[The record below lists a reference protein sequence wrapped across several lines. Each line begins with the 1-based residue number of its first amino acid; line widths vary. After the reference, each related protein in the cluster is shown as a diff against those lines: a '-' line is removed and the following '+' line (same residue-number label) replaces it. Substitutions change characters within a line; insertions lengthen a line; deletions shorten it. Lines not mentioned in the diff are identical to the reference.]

1 MVLRK
6 LSNGEL
12 IQIDLHHDKEGRRYA
27 TVYGV
32 RFRIKKES
40 PEEREAYEWAA
51 LLADEIEIITSD

>member
-32 RFRIKKES
+32 GFRIKKGS
-40 PEEREAYEWAA
+40 PEEREAHEWAK